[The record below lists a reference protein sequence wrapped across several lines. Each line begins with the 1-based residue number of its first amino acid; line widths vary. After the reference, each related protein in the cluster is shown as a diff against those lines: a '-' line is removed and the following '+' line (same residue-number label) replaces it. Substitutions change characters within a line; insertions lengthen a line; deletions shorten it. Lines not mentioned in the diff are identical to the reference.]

1 VKDFLDFT
9 VARAGRGG
17 RFLRPRVAHRF
28 GPPEHHIA
36 ASDDPLGADRANGDG
51 VPPEGDSAGPRDA
64 PGVPLTE
71 VGRSPGGKAR
81 AETSWSRAQTGG
93 ATRGGAVPA
102 GEGRGGPALPSF
114 AAEPTAEL
122 PRGPAAASV
131 SAPTNDS
138 PAQDNFVELLRASL
152 RKPRTARA
160 APAPAQRDRV
170 VAAPSSGGDPL
181 DVPASRIAPATTAPV
196 PAKVKSRSAENEDA
210 FWRFLYGSQ
219 AEAPTIR
226 KRPIDE
232 GRTGASAEGGQ
243 PGGPSPSQ
251 AGAVAVRGAAGATTT
266 GAGAAARPMTVA
278 VGRIDVRVAAPPVAP
293 RPAVVPMRRSPR
305 LGLTEYMRQSAS
317 GDRRR

>member
-122 PRGPAAASV
+122 ARGPAAASV

-138 PAQDNFVELLRASL
+138 PAQDNFVERL
-152 RKPRTARA
+152 PVGIFGYCVVEFA
-160 APAPAQRDRV
+160 AHDEIDVFAGIQRFVR
-170 VAAPSSGGDPL
+170 L
-181 DVPASRIAPATTAPV
+181 DVSVRTDERHFHGRV
-196 PAKVKSRSAENEDA
+196 
-210 FWRFLYGSQ
+210 RFLDLSQ
-219 AEAPTIR
+219 QLDIALETHR
-226 KRPIDE
+226 
-232 GRTGASAEGGQ
+232 
-243 PGGPSPSQ
+243 
-251 AGAVAVRGAAGATTT
+251 
-266 GAGAAARPMTVA
+266 
-278 VGRIDVRVAAPPVAP
+278 
-293 RPAVVPMRRSPR
+293 
-305 LGLTEYMRQSAS
+305 
-317 GDRRR
+317 